1 MVSLDTIE
9 SYLLGKAL
17 RGDIVLIEY
26 SSTYPLEML
35 AWGEVIPLLM
45 KSSGDLVVC
54 DFFGTGEMFFRK
66 YVRRLPG
73 RAYSEFLELVK
84 DIKIVKVGPGTATY
98 GEIIEELVPT
108 YDPHIFLR
116 NYHSIMGKVSRM
128 PQKPKYFVSFGLSH
142 YIHFNPEEAIK
153 SLLTAITNIPMEDLL
168 GVHFVNKDILRKEHL
183 AMMEE
188 IATFVIRVSGEGM
201 DVIKDGGAGD

>member
-1 MVSLDTIE
+1 MSLTGTIE

-17 RGDIVLIEY
+17 RGDIVFVEY
-26 SSTYPLEML
+26 TSTYPLENL
-35 AWGEVIPLLM
+35 AWGTVIPLV

-54 DFFGTGEMFFRK
+54 DFFGVGEMFFRK
-66 YVRRLPG
+66 YIRRLPG
-73 RAYSEFLELVK
+73 KSYSGFLEILRGIRV
-84 DIKIVKVGPGTATY
+84 VKVGPGATTY

-128 PQKPKYFVSFGLSH
+128 PQKPKFFVTFGLSH

-168 GVHFVNKDILRKEHL
+168 NVHFVNMDILKREHL

-188 IATFVIRVSGEGM
+188 MATFVLRASEGGIE
-201 DVIKDGGAGD
+201 VIKDGGTGD

>member
-1 MVSLDTIE
+1 MTSLNTIE

-26 SSTYPLEML
+26 SSTYPLEIS
-35 AWGEVIPLLM
+35 AWGEVIPLLA
-45 KSSGDLVVC
+45 SEGLVVC
-54 DFFGTGEMFFRK
+54 DFFGVGEMFFRK

-73 RAYSEFLELVK
+73 KAYSEFLELLR

-98 GEIIEELVPT
+98 GDIIEELVPT

-116 NYHSIMGKVSRM
+116 NYHSIMSKVSRM

-168 GVHFVNKDILRKEHL
+168 GVHFVNKDIVKKEHL

-188 IATFVIRVSGEGM
+188 IATFVIRVSREGV